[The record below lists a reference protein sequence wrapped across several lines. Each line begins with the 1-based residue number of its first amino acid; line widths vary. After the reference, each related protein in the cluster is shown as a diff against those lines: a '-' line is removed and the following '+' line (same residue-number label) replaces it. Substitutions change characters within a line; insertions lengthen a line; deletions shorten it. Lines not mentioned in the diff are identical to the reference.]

1 MKSLLFVLALGVVA
15 AVAVWSYR
23 VNYDT
28 LAALDRV
35 EALQRRIAAEQE
47 AIAVLRAEWAWLNRP
62 ERLARLAAAKLPDL
76 APMAPAQFAEASSVA
91 FQPPPPQGPDGRPEP
106 LPPILAASLESLFG
120 TGAAPS
126 VAEPESRPGGVFAA
140 LSPPEGVRP
149 APPPAPQALDV
160 AGLVGRDHISQGFP
174 LPSRR
179 PAESLR

>member
-15 AVAVWSYR
+15 AVAVWAYR

-62 ERLARLAAAKLPDL
+62 ERLARLAAVKLPEL
-76 APMAPAQFAEASSVA
+76 VPMAPGHFAEASSVA
-91 FQPPPPQGPDGRPEP
+91 FQPPPPRGPDGTPEA
-106 LPPILAASLESLFG
+106 LPPVLAASLEGLFG
-120 TGAAPS
+120 ARAVPSVIAPAAP
-126 VAEPESRPGGVFAA
+126 GGLFAR
-140 LSPPEGVRP
+140 LVMPKGVRP
-149 APPPAPQALDV
+149 APPPAPQVRDV
-160 AGLVGRDHISQGFP
+160 ATLVGGDHISQGFP

-179 PAESLR
+179 PEEVSP